1 MPPRRRV
8 PRSGED
14 HTTSPG
20 STSPSSVR
28 CIINSP
34 ATLSQAPR
42 ARARGTPTGPGINK
56 PLGGPVPRQA
66 PRARAPDA
74 TSSAGGEGST
84 PNHPAALRL
93 GMRMGSD
100 SPEQHNLSNH
110 RNERKRSQV
119 RLAAPAARRGGF
131 GTFVPG
137 ARCGANP
144 RPGGPGAQARPTNL
158 DSDPDC
164 RPDAYTR
171 QSRAPRAPS
180 TLDSDTITPPT
191 EG

>member
-34 ATLSQAPR
+34 ATPSQAPR

-100 SPEQHNLSNH
+100 SPEQHNLFNH

-137 ARCGANP
+137 ARCGTNP
-144 RPGGPGAQARPTNL
+144 RPGGPGARPG
-158 DSDPDC
+158 
-164 RPDAYTR
+164 RPASTRIPTAATSLRTGITGPHAPR
-171 QSRAPRAPS
+171 QS
-180 TLDSDTITPPT
+180 
-191 EG
+191 

>member
-100 SPEQHNLSNH
+100 SPEQHNLFNH

-137 ARCGANP
+137 ARCGTNP
-144 RPGGPGAQARPTNL
+144 RPGGPGARPG
-158 DSDPDC
+158 
-164 RPDAYTR
+164 RPASTRIPTAATSLRTGITGPHAPR
-171 QSRAPRAPS
+171 QS
-180 TLDSDTITPPT
+180 
-191 EG
+191 